1 MVKHQRRQQKRQH
14 PKPAPAAKAPVVL
27 LPERPGRSVV
37 LGPSLVREAASESIS
52 PPSALQFLLALMI
65 GASVLVAALAAAP
78 RRALPQPLLG
88 VVGDQ
93 RELLFFIAIAL
104 DAVAVFVV
112 LAYVVA
118 ALG

>member
-1 MVKHQRRQQKRQH
+1 VVKHQRRQQKRQH
-14 PKPAPAAKAPVVL
+14 PKPAPAARAPVVL

-93 RELLFFIAIAL
+93 RELLFFVAIAL
-104 DAVAVFVV
+104 AAAAGFLLFVFALAV
-112 LAYVVA
+112 L
-118 ALG
+118 